1 MPVSLFS
8 HSDQSRQ
15 TNEYIMSDNF
25 KNALF
30 WWTVFT
36 LFNKEES
43 HHLPFQKAV
52 RAFTGCKKQLKLH
65 PPLGLPLFFFAPSF
79 IIVFI
84 MVISSLVTTIY
95 KPKFI
100 GSVAVDSGVISVI
113 DHTHIKVNDTGSI
126 DLPSYNLYTAINT
139 EIGDGEYKI
148 YECRDDK
155 GGLRKIII
163 DIQ

>member
-1 MPVSLFS
+1 
-8 HSDQSRQ
+8 
-15 TNEYIMSDNF
+15 
-25 KNALF
+25 
-30 WWTVFT
+30 
-36 LFNKEES
+36 
-43 HHLPFQKAV
+43 
-52 RAFTGCKKQLKLH
+52 
-65 PPLGLPLFFFAPSF
+65 
-79 IIVFI
+79 
-84 MVISSLVTTIY
+84 MVISTPVATVF

-113 DHTHIKVNDTGSI
+113 DHTHIKVDETGAV

-139 EIGDGEYKI
+139 EIGDGEYNI

>member
-1 MPVSLFS
+1 
-8 HSDQSRQ
+8 
-15 TNEYIMSDNF
+15 
-25 KNALF
+25 
-30 WWTVFT
+30 
-36 LFNKEES
+36 
-43 HHLPFQKAV
+43 
-52 RAFTGCKKQLKLH
+52 
-65 PPLGLPLFFFAPSF
+65 
-79 IIVFI
+79 
-84 MVISSLVTTIY
+84 MVISTPVSTVL

-113 DHTHIKVNDTGSI
+113 DHTHIKVDETGSV

-139 EIGDGEYKI
+139 EIGDGEYNI

>member
-1 MPVSLFS
+1 
-8 HSDQSRQ
+8 
-15 TNEYIMSDNF
+15 
-25 KNALF
+25 
-30 WWTVFT
+30 
-36 LFNKEES
+36 
-43 HHLPFQKAV
+43 
-52 RAFTGCKKQLKLH
+52 
-65 PPLGLPLFFFAPSF
+65 
-79 IIVFI
+79 
-84 MVISSLVTTIY
+84 MVISTSVTTVF

-113 DHTHIKVNDTGSI
+113 DHTHIKVDETGSV

-139 EIGDGEYKI
+139 EIGDGEYNI

>member
-1 MPVSLFS
+1 
-8 HSDQSRQ
+8 
-15 TNEYIMSDNF
+15 
-25 KNALF
+25 
-30 WWTVFT
+30 
-36 LFNKEES
+36 
-43 HHLPFQKAV
+43 
-52 RAFTGCKKQLKLH
+52 
-65 PPLGLPLFFFAPSF
+65 
-79 IIVFI
+79 
-84 MVISSLVTTIY
+84 MVISSPVTTVY

-126 DLPSYNLYTAINT
+126 DLPSYNLYTSINT

-155 GGLRKIII
+155 VGLRKIII

>member
-1 MPVSLFS
+1 
-8 HSDQSRQ
+8 
-15 TNEYIMSDNF
+15 
-25 KNALF
+25 
-30 WWTVFT
+30 
-36 LFNKEES
+36 
-43 HHLPFQKAV
+43 
-52 RAFTGCKKQLKLH
+52 
-65 PPLGLPLFFFAPSF
+65 
-79 IIVFI
+79 
-84 MVISSLVTTIY
+84 MVISTPVATVF

-113 DHTHIKVNDTGSI
+113 DHTNIKVDETGSV

-139 EIGDGEYKI
+139 EIGDGEYNI